1 MVMLIIVGA
10 AVGSVLALAAGRTLA
25 SVVYQASPRDPLVF
39 AAVAGVLVIVGI
51 AACWTPALRSL
62 RIEPMTAL
70 RPE

>member
-1 MVMLIIVGA
+1 MVTLIVAGA
-10 AVGSVLALAAGRTLA
+10 AAGSVLAIAAGRTLA

-39 AAVAGVLVIVGI
+39 VTGAGVLVVVGI

-62 RIEPMTAL
+62 RIEPMTAM

>member
-1 MVMLIIVGA
+1 
-10 AVGSVLALAAGRTLA
+10 
-25 SVVYQASPRDPLVF
+25 
-39 AAVAGVLVIVGI
+39 VLVIVGI